1 MKIWCVRKYEIY
13 MFVFPEF
20 LLRIIKRPL
29 ISYLDFFKSE
39 RFLKW
44 LRSMLFKNYR
54 IKNTLYMFCF
64 VICLFVCVFVKLQ
77 DPTDLTVLWLSFYQ
91 QAVNSSKHKC
101 LFSSLIFVSIHVL
114 NEKVLYLL
122 NYWIDQNVIE
132 FIRNRMHLALVRP
145 GWNW

>member
-1 MKIWCVRKYEIY
+1 

-29 ISYLDFFKSE
+29 ISYLDFLKSE

-64 VICLFVCVFVKLQ
+64 VICLFVCVFVKFQ
-77 DPTDLTVLWLSFYQ
+77 DPTDLTVL
-91 QAVNSSKHKC
+91 
-101 LFSSLIFVSIHVL
+101 
-114 NEKVLYLL
+114 
-122 NYWIDQNVIE
+122 
-132 FIRNRMHLALVRP
+132 
-145 GWNW
+145 